1 MSATEMNMDQLK
13 KLKQNPNQEVVVML
27 NLLKFKPN
35 GGLESYKQ
43 YIQAASPFV
52 EAVGGK
58 TIYLGKPDELL
69 NGDETW
75 DLMMLVQYPSR
86 AAFLDMAN
94 DPEYIKIHAYREEAV
109 EKAMLYAIDRIGYRC
124 LLDMQED

>member
-1 MSATEMNMDQLK
+1 MNMDQLK
-13 KLKQNPNQEVVVML
+13 KLKHNPNQEAVVML

-109 EKAMLYAIDRIGYRC
+109 ESDALRH
-124 LLDMQED
+124 